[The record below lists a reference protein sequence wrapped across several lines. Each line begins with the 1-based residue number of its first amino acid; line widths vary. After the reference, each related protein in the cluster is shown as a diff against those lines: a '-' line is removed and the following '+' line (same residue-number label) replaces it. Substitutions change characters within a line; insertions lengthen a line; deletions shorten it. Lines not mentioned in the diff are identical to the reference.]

1 MLDHV
6 PVDETQFK
14 TLLEHAERMRV
25 MFGGI
30 QWYGP
35 AQVPGMPQSNLLH
48 GEMFYSAVDFLD
60 AIAAMRRYCSAH
72 PNDHG
77 LDHALIY
84 VFDGREKGPKF
95 HHYLWTPDLGASMQ
109 TVDYWAAVPTDYYAC
124 HAFDALMAQKKAV
137 KVSTVVNAAF
147 KQVRKEMG
155 ADGSDEHLKAAL
167 RTAVAGFIGT
177 NQLIHSKRVTN
188 FHSPSGGYTMI
199 EHLGIYDRN
208 PTWMS

>member
-14 TLLEHAERMRV
+14 ALLEHAERMRV

-48 GEMFYSAVDFLD
+48 GEMFYSAADFLD

-72 PNDHG
+72 PSDHG

-84 VFDGREKGPKF
+84 VFDGREKRPKF

-109 TVDYWAAVPTDYYAC
+109 TVDYWSAVPADYYAR
-124 HAFDALMAQKKAV
+124 HAFYSLMAQKKAV
-137 KVSTVVNAAF
+137 KVSTLVNAAF
-147 KQVRKEMG
+147 KRVRREMG
-155 ADGSDEHLKAAL
+155 ADGTDDHHKTAL
-167 RTAVAGFIGT
+167 RGAMAGLIGT
-177 NQLIHSKRVTN
+177 NPLVHSRRVT
-188 FHSPSGGYTMI
+188 SPYSPGGSYTMV
-199 EHLGIYDRN
+199 EHFGIYDRN
-208 PTWMS
+208 PTWLN